1 MEMKKSAVTILFV
14 LFCAVLSAQITLEK
28 TYNYSAATV
37 KFETLGYK
45 YFLMDVPNA
54 ECRIYNLD
62 HSPFKTIPLSVPPNC
77 YLADVKYLSENLFS
91 KDPGIELVY
100 TWYQYIPT
108 QTSYY
113 YQYGSRVAKED
124 GSIILDIEGAR
135 YVYLTQSDEN
145 TWKLF
150 AYCYDYS
157 VWPEKIWT
165 NIYNLPGNPVFSKLL
180 GNEKRETTLKAFP
193 NPAENQVKIAYS
205 LPEGIRDGT
214 LFLFDTSG
222 KMISRFSID
231 NHTDHLLLNVSG
243 YQRGIYHYFI
253 EYGNQRT
260 TSEKL
265 IVR

>member
-1 MEMKKSAVTILFV
+1 MKNSVVAILFILV
-14 LFCAVLSAQITLEK
+14 YSTLSAQITLEK
-28 TYNYSAATV
+28 TYNYSATSV

-62 HSPFKTIPLSVPPNC
+62 HSLFKTISLSVPPNC
-77 YLADVKYLSENLFS
+77 YLADVKYLSENLFNN
-91 KDPGIELVY
+91 DPGIELVY

-124 GSIILDIEGAR
+124 GSIILDIEGSR
-135 YVYLTQSDEN
+135 YVYLTQTEEN

-165 NIYNLPGNPVFSKLL
+165 SIYSLPGKPVFSKLL
-180 GNEKRETTLKAFP
+180 ENEKMGTALKAFP
-193 NPAENQVKIAYS
+193 NPADNQVKIAYT
-205 LPEGIRDGT
+205 LPEEIRDAT

-222 KMISRFSID
+222 KMVSRFSID
-231 NHTDHLLLNVSG
+231 NHTDHLLLDISG
-243 YQRGIYHYFI
+243 FQRGMYHYFI

-260 TSEKL
+260 PSEKL
-265 IVR
+265 VVR